1 MWISIKAIGLGLLL
15 YLGGFMAAVVLMG
28 ILASILIPAYLQPEH
43 VPDSEIPILFLML
56 ELGFVFLGS
65 FVAGK
70 IAKKAHVTHG
80 LIIGVIGLLLGL
92 FLKSGNPVWFKA
104 ISSILI
110 LPMGAWG
117 ASVAKGRP

>member
-15 YLGGFMAAVVLMG
+15 YLGGLFVAVVLLG
-28 ILASILIPAYLQPEH
+28 ILSSILIPAYFTPEH
-43 VPDSEIPILFLML
+43 VPDEAIPILFLIM

-80 LIIGVIGLLLGL
+80 IIIGVIGLLLGL
-92 FLKSGNPVWFKA
+92 NLNGGSHMEFKV
-104 ISSILI
+104 IS
-110 LPMGAWG
+110 
-117 ASVAKGRP
+117 